1 MVVHL
6 MLLRSG
12 GGSCE
17 VLAEGHDCVHGILI
31 IINLQFYMKV
41 DRRLNE
47 I

>member
-17 VLAEGHDCVHGILI
+17 VLAEGHDCVHGILVVNEGQSTI
-31 IINLQFYMKV
+31 LHEG
-41 DRRLNE
+41 RL
-47 I
+47 